1 MRWRFFSKPVGLDL
15 ERLKAAGDGN
25 NRYLLCFLFLLVLNY
40 TFMENPFE
48 IIVEKLNAIENQ
60 IASIENKLF
69 TSDDTSKTVFEIMS
83 LNQLCKY
90 YDFTKSYIYKQT
102 SNRLIPFYKNG
113 KRLYFKKDEIDS
125 WILENRVK
133 TIKDIEQEANAY
145 LMRKK
150 R

>member
-1 MRWRFFSKPVGLDL
+1 
-15 ERLKAAGDGN
+15 
-25 NRYLLCFLFLLVLNY
+25 
-40 TFMENPFE
+40 MENPFE
-48 IIVEKLNAIENQ
+48 IIVEKLNAIENR

-69 TSDDTSKTVFEIMS
+69 TSNDTSKTVFEIMS

-102 SNRLIPFYKNG
+102 SNREIPFYKNG
-113 KRLYFKKDEIDS
+113 KRLYFKKDEIDNQ
-125 WILENRVK
+125 ILDNRVK
-133 TIKDIEQEANAY
+133 TIKDLDQEANTY